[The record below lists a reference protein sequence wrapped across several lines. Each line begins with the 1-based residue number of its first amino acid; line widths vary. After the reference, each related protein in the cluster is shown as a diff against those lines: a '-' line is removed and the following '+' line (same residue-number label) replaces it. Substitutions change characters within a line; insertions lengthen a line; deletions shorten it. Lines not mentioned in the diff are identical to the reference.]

1 MKRLFMRLIV
11 SLVAIASVLFLVVLL
26 YGNFLNQ
33 TAAAVTLP
41 ALNLAN
47 VADGVYEGNSR
58 ILHVAPKL
66 RVTVVAG
73 RITDFTVMTP
83 VAVDFNGL
91 LARVIKAQSLGVDGI
106 SGATVSTKAVL
117 KAIDNALTLHP

>member
-1 MKRLFMRLIV
+1 MRLIV
-11 SLVAIASVLFLVVLL
+11 SLVAVAFVLFWVVTL
-26 YGNFLNQ
+26 YGRALNRE
-33 TAAAVTLP
+33 AACVTLSP
-41 ALNLAN
+41 LDLTN
-47 VADGVYEGNSR
+47 VVDGVYEGNSR

-83 VAVDFNGL
+83 VAGDFNGL